1 MEGLNTMNRIMLLS
15 LFILA
20 GCPKKN
26 DTKTL
31 TEIEREKALEEL
43 MSSDDEEDAI
53 DDLPEADD
61 EE

>member
-1 MEGLNTMNRIMLLS
+1 MSRLILLF
-15 LFILA
+15 LFVLI

-31 TEIEREKALEEL
+31 TEIEREKAIEEL
-43 MSSDDEEDAI
+43 MNSGDEEDAI
-53 DDLPEADD
+53 EDLPEADD